1 MGIATKTKVALALRL
16 MMEVCVKVSL
26 RLGLMKDTKTKSMT
40 RRKWQICLA
49 LAALT
54 PTLAIVAAVGAVL
67 WLGNDDDQSKS
78 LSSSNRQYSRLV
90 MVAKIECLR
99 KKSKAFNDVLNA
111 DKVSLVQQQAS
122 MAVPQ
127 LAQTIEQKLWPA
139 FGSYNDV
146 YQGLSYFGGYLG
158 DEFDMKFNQVFPK
171 ITPPFLILDGLRYS
185 CFDRCLKLQRNIS
198 DWSQT
203 TKSFH
208 SCIQE
213 K

>member
-1 MGIATKTKVALALRL
+1 
-16 MMEVCVKVSL
+16 
-26 RLGLMKDTKTKSMT
+26 MKDTKTKSMT
-40 RRKWQICLA
+40 RRKWQICLV

-54 PTLAIVAAVGAVL
+54 PAFAIVAAVGAVL
-67 WLGNDDDQSKS
+67 WLGSVDGQSKS
-78 LSSSNRQYSRLV
+78 LSSCSRQYSRLV
-90 MVAKIECLR
+90 MVAKIECLS
-99 KKSKAFNDVLNA
+99 KKSKAFDAVLNA

-127 LAQTIEQKLWPA
+127 LAQTIEQKLWPS

-146 YQGLSYFGGYLG
+146 YRDIGSFSLGHYFGQ
-158 DEFDMKFNQVFPK
+158 EFDASFERVFPR
-171 ITPPFLILDGLRYS
+171 ITPPFSILESLLSS

>member
-1 MGIATKTKVALALRL
+1 

-54 PTLAIVAAVGAVL
+54 PTLVIVAAVGAVL

-78 LSSSNRQYSRLV
+78 LSSSNRQYSCLV

-99 KKSKAFNDVLNA
+99 KKSKAFNDVLHA
-111 DKVSLVQQQAS
+111 DKVSLVQQQSA

-127 LAQTIEQKLWPA
+127 LAQTIEQKLWPT

-146 YQGLSYFGGYLG
+146 YRDIGSFSLGHYFGQ
-158 DEFDMKFNQVFPK
+158 EFDASFERVFPR
-171 ITPPFLILDGLRYS
+171 ITPPFLILESLLSS
-185 CFDRCLKLQRNIS
+185 CLDKCRQLQYTIS

-203 TKSFH
+203 TKAFSG
-208 SCIQE
+208 CIQE
-213 K
+213 E